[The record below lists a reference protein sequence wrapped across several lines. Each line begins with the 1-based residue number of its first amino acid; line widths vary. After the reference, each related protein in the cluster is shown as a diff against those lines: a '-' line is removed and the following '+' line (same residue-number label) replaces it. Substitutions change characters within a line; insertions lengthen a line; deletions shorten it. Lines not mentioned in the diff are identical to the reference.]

1 MVRDLPRRVIKVG
14 GSLLDF
20 PPTRERLRRW
30 LAPPS
35 QTRNILL
42 AGGGQLVNR
51 IRDWH
56 RMGHIGEER
65 AHWMSVECM
74 SLTAHLLQRWLGAP
88 LILHPDQLDSN
99 PAPNVVV
106 DVQLWLR
113 NEVDMP
119 VGWSLTS
126 DSIAAGLAVQL
137 DASEL
142 ILLKSRTVFPG
153 TNSVQS
159 LIEDGTVDGQFGR
172 YSQKL
177 KSIGLVNFRN
187 AYSDI
192 VYLPRPGFSVSKNPT

>member
-1 MVRDLPRRVIKVG
+1 MVCDLPRRVIKVG

-20 PPTRERLRRW
+20 PPTPDRLRRW
-30 LAPPS
+30 LTPRS
-35 QTRNILL
+35 QTRNILV

-56 RMGHIGEER
+56 RAGHINEER

-99 PAPNVVV
+99 PAPNVVI

-126 DSIAAGLAVQL
+126 DSIAAGLAVHL

-142 ILLKSRTVFPG
+142 ILLKSRTVLPG

-172 YSQKL
+172 YWQRL
-177 KSIGLVNFRN
+177 KTVGFVNFRN
-187 AYSDI
+187 SCSDI
-192 VYLPRPGFSVSKNPT
+192 VYLPRSGSPVSKKPT